1 METAAASSSAPPP
14 PPVLAPVASIEDL
27 SDGESPPGRMGDR
40 GLLAAPSKAG
50 GGGGGVAPPRI
61 DISRASSSS
70 HHDDSSPEREL
81 FAGNDHPHI
90 ILSFHTVI
98 IHSQGVIIH
107 EHVAH

>member
-1 METAAASSSAPPP
+1 METAAASSSSAPPPPHPP

-40 GLLAAPSKAG
+40 ALLAAPSKAG
-50 GGGGGVAPPRI
+50 VFCELVAPPRI

-81 FAGNDHPHI
+81 FAGNNHHHI

-98 IHSQGVIIH
+98 ISTRRV
-107 EHVAH
+107 